1 MTCPIGGASFT
12 YTPSPPPASLGLRP
26 DGKPY
31 GSGAIP
37 TPLPECP
44 DNGLVLY
51 KDYSPEEVAKLTPL
65 IESGDYQALRSQSQY
80 YRAYWLMKQMG
91 LGPERYLWALLQ
103 AAWEADDRPQ
113 MRALYLTELADE
125 SAKAEPR
132 PDDINWVGMEGRAID
147 ALRELG
153 RFDEASARLA
163 KLPLDALRAP
173 EPQGAEGA
181 AARAAQLRRTWLAFF
196 DQLKVAIARR
206 DSSAEPLDMIPRQL
220 ALRYCI
226 DRASALD
233 THQRAFC
240 EQEHAAVEGVRA
252 AQANTN
258 IDISTIARPRSESGR

>member
-1 MTCPIGGASFT
+1 MRNFLWPALLAAAALPASAALAAAAKPAAAPAKKSAGPARKAAAQEMTCPIGGASFT

-51 KDYSPEEVAKLTPL
+51 MDYSPDEVAKLTPL

-132 PDDINWVGMEGRAID
+132 PDDINWIGMEGRAID

-153 RFDEASARLA
+153 R
-163 KLPLDALRAP
+163 
-173 EPQGAEGA
+173 
-181 AARAAQLRRTWLAFF
+181 
-196 DQLKVAIARR
+196 
-206 DSSAEPLDMIPRQL
+206 
-220 ALRYCI
+220 
-226 DRASALD
+226 
-233 THQRAFC
+233 
-240 EQEHAAVEGVRA
+240 
-252 AQANTN
+252 
-258 IDISTIARPRSESGR
+258 